1 MFDTICSLPLTS
13 DLFAQAINPS
23 EPIVAVGLASGHVQ
37 SFKLPPA
44 PTSAES
50 SPRPDEAPVQPF
62 GRRRS
67 STASEN
73 GLGEVETAWRTRRHK
88 GSCRCLA
95 YSLDG
100 EILYSA
106 GTDELVKAARS
117 EDGRVIGKFAIPEV
131 DGKPDAPTSLHI
143 LTPQTLLLGT
153 DSSALYLYDLR
164 DSKPVTA
171 ALKPTQ
177 THRPHDDYIS
187 SITPLPPSSTSTSGL
202 PKQFLTAGG
211 TTIAVT
217 DLRKGVVSRS
227 EDQED
232 ELTSSLFVSGLKAGG
247 TSQGEKVLV
256 GGAGGVI
263 TLWEKGV
270 WDDQDERIVVDKL
283 GESVD
288 CLAKVPEGVGGLAL
302 QGQQKLVAVGLAD
315 GRVRFVRV
323 GPNRVVQDMDVKH
336 DDIEGVVA
344 LGFDVAGRMVSGG
357 GQVVK
362 VWREAPEL
370 KKSVSLNGGKR
381 VVGSDSEEDSD
392 GGEEDSSADE
402 KPKSKRKKRKRGK
415 GKDKSGGQQTMAFD
429 LD

>member
-1 MFDTICSLPLTS
+1 MI
-13 DLFAQAINPS
+13 
-23 EPIVAVGLASGHVQ
+23 
-37 SFKLPPA
+37 
-44 PTSAES
+44 
-50 SPRPDEAPVQPF
+50 
-62 GRRRS
+62 
-67 STASEN
+67 
-73 GLGEVETAWRTRRHK
+73 
-88 GSCRCLA
+88 
-95 YSLDG
+95 DG
-100 EILYSA
+100 VHS
-106 GTDELVKAARS
+106 
-117 EDGRVIGKFAIPEV
+117 
-131 DGKPDAPTSLHI
+131 KPDPPTTLHI

-153 DSSALYLYDLR
+153 DSSALYVYDLR
-164 DSKPVTA
+164 DSRPVTA

-187 SITPLPPSSTSTSGL
+187 SITPLPPSSTSTSGF

-288 CLAKVPEGVGGLAL
+288 CLAKVPEGVGGLAH

-315 GRVRFVRV
+315 GRVRFIRV